1 MANAINLKD
10 AIDLNNASLSELPID
25 APKYDRGSVS
35 VGIAH
40 IGAGHF
46 HRAHQ
51 AAYINLLLQ
60 QGLAHEWG
68 ICGIGV
74 MPSDWTMR
82 DVLNGQDGLYT
93 LILENPNGS
102 RDAQVIGSIIDYRYA
117 PDDPDSALKVLT
129 APSTR
134 IISLTITEG
143 GYRDPD
149 GPAFTLIT
157 EALARRRQRGIA
169 APTIVSCDNIE
180 NNGEVARRTVLAS
193 AEHVDPE
200 LAEWV
205 AEHARFPSSMVDRIT
220 PATTLEMAAEVRRD
234 FGVNDRWPVV
244 AEPFTAW
251 VIEDDFAD
259 GRPPLEQAGVLLVD
273 DVRPYELMKLRLLN
287 AGHQCLAY
295 FAHLCGF
302 KFVHEAASDPLFAEF
317 LHEYFESEAIP
328 TLPPVPGIDLHEYG
342 RTLVER
348 FANPAVRDTV
358 ARVCAYSSD
367 RIPKFLYPVICDNLA
382 HGGPVRLAAA
392 VVASWARYAEGVD
405 EWGNPY
411 EVLDQLADSLIPIA
425 RSQHENPTVF
435 IEITAVFCDLAHQPR
450 FVEAYLWALDS
461 LHSKGARATLDALV
475 R

>member
-1 MANAINLKD
+1 MVAN
-10 AIDLNNASLSELPID
+10 AIDLNNASLPALSID

-51 AAYINLLLQ
+51 AAYINVLLQ

-68 ICGIGV
+68 ICGVGV
-74 MPSDWTMR
+74 MPADWTMR
-82 DVLNGQDGLYT
+82 DVLDGQDGLYT
-93 LILENPNGS
+93 LILENPDGT

-117 PDDPDSALKVLT
+117 PDDPESALEVLA

-149 GPAFTLIT
+149 GPAFALIV
-157 EALARRRQRGIA
+157 EGLARRRDRGIP

-193 AEHVDPE
+193 AERTDPT
-200 LAEWV
+200 LAQWV

-244 AEPFTAW
+244 AEPFAAW

-259 GRPPLEQAGVLLVD
+259 GRPPLEQAGVLVVE

-295 FAHLCGF
+295 FAYLCGF
-302 KFVHEAASDPLFAEF
+302 EFVHEAARDPLFAKF
-317 LHEYFESEAIP
+317 LLSYFDTEAIP
-328 TLPPVPGIDLHEYG
+328 TVPPVPGIDLHQYG
-342 RTLVER
+342 RTLIER

-358 ARVCAYSSD
+358 ARLCAYSSD
-367 RIPKFLYPVICDNLA
+367 RIPKFLFPVICDNLA
-382 HGGPVRLAAA
+382 SGGPVQLAAA
-392 VVASWARYAEGVD
+392 AVASWARYAEGVD
-405 EWGNPY
+405 EWGEPH

-425 RSQHENPTVF
+425 RSHHENPTAFLEV
-435 IEITAVFCDLAHQPR
+435 TAVFGDLAHQPR
-450 FVEAYLWALDS
+450 FVEAYRWTLDS
-461 LHSKGARATLDALV
+461 LHNKGARATLAALAQ
-475 R
+475 